1 MINYFNFINSRC
13 VLWWIWERR
22 DVPRTFIRWGV
33 CLEEPTSPLP
43 LWTAVWL
50 NFLLHSCTYVAL
62 TGLAQVERWEL
73 RADLMFAVASLTQ
86 WLLVWLLPQA
96 STESFFWCPGQWI
109 LARFVESQR
118 VVIRARIFFLF
129 LSPFLWRSTDPVPGI
144 KHQGCVQ
151 WLRYWRSVQM
161 LTEWLFFSLSAW
173 FKAISLAFWDR
184 DWAQIISFSVTT
196 VVPAYLIPFVH
207 NCFY

>member
-1 MINYFNFINSRC
+1 MGCLSGRTHQSSAFVDCCLAEVSSSLMYVRCSNRSCSGWKVRIEGRFN
-13 VLWWIWERR
+13 
-22 DVPRTFIRWGV
+22 V
-33 CLEEPTSPLP
+33 CSGFTDSV
-43 LWTAVWL
+43 TACLTVASGF
-50 NFLLHSCTYVAL
+50 NRVFLLMSWT
-62 TGLAQVERWEL
+62 
-73 RADLMFAVASLTQ
+73 M
-86 WLLVWLLPQA
+86 
-96 STESFFWCPGQWI
+96 
-109 LARFVESQR
+109 ARFVESQR

-129 LSPFLWRSTDPVPGI
+129 LSPFLWRSTDPVPGR

-173 FKAISLAFWDR
+173 FKAISLAFWDG